1 MKNMKLLKL
10 ILFSITIS
18 SGLFITIDEAKDIK
32 KKNNDYK
39 KIEEY
44 IKPNK
49 ILTKDEYVGT
59 IEIPKIKLKG
69 GFYDLNNNKN
79 TIDKNITLLQKDENT
94 IVLAAHSGN
103 TYIAYF
109 NNINKLK
116 EKDLIILDYK
126 HSKTVYEVY
135 SKYLDKKDGQIKIA
149 KDNKQKLILVTCN
162 NNDKKNYL
170 VIESHKKEYSS
181 E

>member
-69 GFYDLNNNKN
+69 GFYDLNNGRFCSP
-79 TIDKNITLLQKDENT
+79 TICSTLHCANC
-94 IVLAAHSGN
+94 SRYS
-103 TYIAYF
+103 TYWYACIW
-109 NNINKLK
+109 KLC
-116 EKDLIILDYK
+116 
-126 HSKTVYEVY
+126 T
-135 SKYLDKKDGQIKIA
+135 
-149 KDNKQKLILVTCN
+149 
-162 NNDKKNYL
+162 
-170 VIESHKKEYSS
+170 
-181 E
+181 